1 MKSIIRRLRKLEDRF
16 GPPVETA
23 STRRLRERIE
33 AGRRRVAQWREQ
45 KGISVRDQDGEN
57 LSGLSV
63 TEILHRGRARALARA
78 IELSPEGN
86 RV

>member
-63 TEILHRGRARALARA
+63 AEILQRGRARASARA
-78 IELSPEGN
+78 IEQSPEGN
-86 RV
+86 RF